1 MWQKNTEVRL
11 ILNPGRTGLCTG
23 NSRDRA
29 AKTYIQIKFFDGT
42 TDYVS
47 ENEIELVPSRGDEDH
62 YSLIQKSAYGRAS
75 DLRRNLTFVHLAG
88 RLANLVY
95 SLGITNTDFWAHQY
109 KPLLTL
115 LESPANGILI
125 ADEVGL
131 GKTIEA
137 GLIWTELRARFDMR
151 RLLVVCPAMLRE
163 KWRDEL
169 MIRFGINARIM
180 SAKDLLDDLKKPR
193 SSTGDGEAWIASY
206 QSLRPPKDF
215 KSNKDN
221 VKKQSARRLLCDF
234 LEENAESEELLDMVV
249 FDEAHYMRNEE
260 SAVNTLGNLIRDVSD
275 YLILLSATPINL
287 KNKDLFNLLRLTDP
301 DHFRDPYDF
310 AEMIEAN
317 KPLIKARDLLLGK
330 NLNLDDLML
339 SLNEAKEKNLLSESY
354 QLNSILEDPPKEEDL
369 KDRTFRAELADTLE
383 RMNLLGSV
391 LTRTRKRDIH
401 TNRPKR
407 NVHKEAVTMTP
418 MEEAFYQ
425 AVTELTREY
434 AIKED
439 ILEGF
444 LLATFQRQVCSCPAA
459 TLRNWKKTNKNPEWL
474 KNISDNSNEQEGDF
488 EEDSMSLKDYI
499 FFNLPMEITVEGL
512 EKNDSKYERFED
524 VICEFLEQ
532 YPEEKIIV
540 FTAFRATAQYLTER
554 LIKSNIESI
563 LIWGDMNRPK
573 QEFIDEFKSS
583 KNLKVLIS
591 TEVSSEGV
599 DLQFCKFLINFD
611 LPWNP
616 MRIEQRIGR
625 IDRLGQKSD
634 NLHIWNLFFKNS
646 IDDKIVSRL
655 LYRIGIFEE
664 ALGEPEPVVGETINK
679 LEAEL
684 LTKQLTP
691 EEENEKIE
699 QAALALE
706 NLKQVQDRLQ
716 ENASQ
721 IISHGGLLLEKIEA
735 AENLSKRVTE
745 KDLIV
750 YVRDFL
756 INHAQGHIFEDVINP
771 ENTFNIRLPARTA
784 AELDDYLR
792 KKQLLGQT
800 GLSSGNIRKCLFL
813 NKVNYQGNK
822 SYETINQFHP
832 LIRFISEKIKES
844 NESFYPVVAIKLEN
858 SLDFIKP
865 GDYVF
870 CIKKLIFEGVKSEE
884 ILNPLVG
891 NINSNEIL
899 SEDISDKLINLAR
912 LEGKD
917 WLDASSYIQPDKVEI
932 MLDKLEDGLD
942 KRYNSLLKKKL
953 NENKDRVSF
962 QINSLN
968 THLQRKVSSYT
979 DLINRLNIQGKQK
992 GAQLNEG
999 KLKKLQEKISMQI
1012 EKIRLREGFDS
1023 TKNFVCAGIIRVI

>member
-11 ILNPGRTGLCTG
+11 INNPGRIGLCTG
-23 NSRDRA
+23 NTRERA
-29 AKTYIQIKFFDGT
+29 GKTYVQIKFFDGT
-42 TDYVS
+42 TDYVF
-47 ENEIELVPSRGDEDH
+47 ENEIETVPAGGDEDH
-62 YSLIQKSAYGRAS
+62 YSLIQKGAYGRAS

-151 RLLVVCPAMLRE
+151 RLLVICPAMLRE

-169 MIRFGINARIM
+169 MIRFGINARII
-180 SAKDLLDDLKKPR
+180 SAKDLLEDLNKSR

-215 KSNKDN
+215 RSNKDN
-221 VKKQSARRLLCDF
+221 IKNPSARRLLCEF
-234 LEENAESEELLDMVV
+234 FEENSESEELLDMVI
-249 FDEAHYMRNEE
+249 FDEAHYMRNEN
-260 SAVNTLGNLIRDVSD
+260 SAVNTLGNLVRDISD
-275 YLILLSATPINL
+275 YLVLLSATPINL
-287 KNKDLFNLLRLTDP
+287 KNNDLFNLLRLTDP
-301 DHFRDPYDF
+301 DHFRDVNDF
-310 AEMIEAN
+310 ADMIDAN
-317 KPLIKARDLLLGK
+317 KPLIKARDLVLSK
-330 NLNLDDLML
+330 NLNLEDLML
-339 SLNEAKEKNLLSESY
+339 SLNDAKGKNLLKDSY
-354 QLNSILEDPPKEEDL
+354 QLNSIIEDPPSDENL
-369 KDRTFRAELADTLE
+369 KDKTFRAELADSLE

-401 TNRPKR
+401 ANRPKR
-407 NVHKEAVTMTP
+407 NVHKEAVPMTH
-418 MEEAFYQ
+418 MEESFYT
-425 AVTELTREY
+425 AVTELTRKY
-434 AIKED
+434 ALQKD
-439 ILEGF
+439 IIEGF

-459 TLRNWKKTNKNPEWL
+459 TLRNWKESKKNPDWL
-474 KNISDNSNEQEGDF
+474 KNITNEANEQEGDF
-488 EEDSMSLKDYI
+488 EEKSMSLKDYI
-499 FFNLPMEITVEGL
+499 YFNLPTEITVEGL
-512 EKNDSKYERFED
+512 IKNDSKYNRFET
-524 VICEFLEQ
+524 VIREFLGE
-532 YPEEKIIV
+532 YPEEKVIV
-540 FTAFRATAQYLTER
+540 FTAFRATAHYLTER
-554 LIKSNIESI
+554 LQRSNIDSL
-563 LIWGDMNRPK
+563 LIWGDMNKPK
-573 QEFIDEFKSS
+573 QEFIDEFKNN

-591 TEVSSEGV
+591 TEVSAEGV

-634 NLHIWNLFFKNS
+634 NLHIWNLYFENS
-646 IDDKIVSRL
+646 IDDKIISRL
-655 LYRIGIFEE
+655 LHRIQIFEE
-664 ALGEPEPVVGETINK
+664 ALGEPEPVVGETISK

-684 LTKQLTP
+684 LTKELTP
-691 EEENEKIE
+691 EQENEKIE

-721 IISHGGLLLEKIEA
+721 IISHGGLLLERIEA

-756 INHAQGHIFEDVINP
+756 VNHAQGHIFEEMINV
-771 ENTFNIRLPARTA
+771 ENTFNIKLPARTA
-784 AELDDYLR
+784 AELDDFLR
-792 KKQLLGQT
+792 RKQLLGQSS
-800 GLSSGNIRKCLFL
+800 LSSGGIRKCLFL

-844 NESFYPVVAIKLEN
+844 NEAFYPVVAIKVKN
-858 SLDFIKP
+858 SFDDIEP

-891 NINSNEIL
+891 NVDSKKIL
-899 SEDISDKLINLAR
+899 SEDDSDKLINLAR

-917 WLDASSYIQPDKVEI
+917 WLDASSYIDANDVEV
-932 MLDKLEDGLD
+932 MLDELEEGLD
-942 KRYNSLLKKKL
+942 KRYNHLLKRKL
-953 NENKDRVSF
+953 NENKDRISF
-962 QINSLN
+962 QLNSLN
-968 THLQRKVSSYT
+968 THLERKVSFYT
-979 DLINRLNIQGKQK
+979 DLINRMNMQGKLK

-999 KLKKLQEKISMQI
+999 KLKKLQEKISMQM
-1012 EKIRLREGFDS
+1012 EKIKLREGFDS

>member
-1 MWQKNTEVRL
+1 LWQKNTDVRL
-11 ILNPGRTGLCTG
+11 IRNPGRVGFCTG
-23 NSRDRA
+23 NIRERA
-29 AKTYIQIKFFDGT
+29 NKKYVQIKFNDGS
-42 TDYVS
+42 TDYVF
-47 ENEIELVPSRGDEDH
+47 ENELEILEALGDDDH
-62 YSLIQKSAYGRAS
+62 YALIRQGAYGRAA
-75 DLRRNLTFVHLAG
+75 DLRRNLTYVHLAG

-95 SLGITNTDFWAHQY
+95 SLGITNTDFWPHQY
-109 KPLLTL
+109 KPLLAL

-151 RLLVVCPAMLRE
+151 RLLVICPAMLRE

-180 SAKDLLDDLKKPR
+180 SAKDLLDDLKRPK

-215 KSNKDN
+215 RSTKDN
-221 VKKQSARRLLCDF
+221 IKKPSARRLFCDF
-234 LEENAESEELLDMVV
+234 LEENSESDELLDMVI
-249 FDEAHYMRNEE
+249 FDEAHYMRNED
-260 SAVNTLGNLIRDVSD
+260 SAVNTLGNLVRDISD
-275 YLILLSATPINL
+275 YLVLLSATPINL
-287 KNKDLFNLLRLTDP
+287 KNNDLFNLLRLTDP

-310 AEMIEAN
+310 ADMIDAN
-317 KPLIKARDLLLGK
+317 KPLIKARDLVLSK
-330 NLNLDDLML
+330 NLTLEELML
-339 SLNEAKEKNLLSESY
+339 SLNDAKCKNLLKDSY
-354 QLNSILEDPPKEEDL
+354 QLNSILEDPPSQENL
-369 KDRTFRAELADTLE
+369 KDKAYRAELADSLE

-407 NVHKEAVTMTP
+407 NVHKEAVPMTH
-418 MEEAFYQ
+418 MEECFYT
-425 AVTELTREY
+425 AVTDLTRKY
-434 AIKED
+434 ALQKD
-439 ILEGF
+439 IVEGF

-459 TLRNWKKTNKNPEWL
+459 TLRNWKESNKNPEWL
-474 KNISDNSNEQEGDF
+474 KNINNDANEQEGDF
-488 EEDSMSLKDYI
+488 EEKSMSLKDYI
-499 FFNLPMEITVEGL
+499 YFNLPSEISVDGL
-512 EKNDSKYERFED
+512 IENDSKYERFEK
-524 VICEFLEQ
+524 VIRDFLGDF
-532 YPEEKIIV
+532 PEEKIIV
-540 FTAFRATAQYLTER
+540 FSAFRATAHYLTER
-554 LIKSNIESI
+554 LQKSNINSL

-573 QEFIDEFKSS
+573 QEFIDEFKNN
-583 KNLKVLIS
+583 KNLKVMIS
-591 TEVSSEGV
+591 TEVSAEGV

-634 NLHIWNLFFKNS
+634 NLHIWNLYFQNS

-655 LYRIGIFEE
+655 LNRIKIFEE
-664 ALGEPEPVVGETINK
+664 ALGEPEPVVGETISK

-684 LTKQLTP
+684 LTRELTP
-691 EEENEKIE
+691 EQENEKIE

-721 IISHGGLLLEKIEA
+721 IISHGGLLLERIEA

-756 INHAQGHIFEDVINP
+756 VKYAQGHIYEAVVNA
-771 ENTFNIRLPARTA
+771 ENTFNIKLPARTA
-784 AELDDYLR
+784 AELDDFLR
-792 KKQLLGQT
+792 KKQLIGQSS
-800 GLSSGNIRKCLFL
+800 LSSGGLRKCLFL
-813 NKVNYQGNK
+813 NKVNCQGNK
-822 SYETINQFHP
+822 SFETINQFHP

-844 NESFYPVVAIKLEN
+844 NEAFHPIVSIKVKNTFSDIE
-858 SLDFIKP
+858 P

-884 ILNPLVG
+884 ILNPLAG
-891 NINSNEIL
+891 NIDTKKIL
-899 SEDISDKLINLAR
+899 SEDDSDKLVNLAR
-912 LEGKD
+912 LEGTD
-917 WLDASSYIQPDKVEI
+917 WLDASSYIEANDVEA
-932 MLDKLEDGLD
+932 MLDELEDGLD
-942 KRYNSLLKKKL
+942 QRYNHLLKRKL

-962 QINSLN
+962 QLNSLN
-968 THLQRKVSSYT
+968 THLDRKVASYT
-979 DLINRLNIQGKQK
+979 DLINRLNMQGKQK

-999 KLKKLQEKISMQI
+999 KLKKLREKISMQI
-1012 EKIRLREGFDS
+1012 EKIKLREGFDS
-1023 TKNFVCAGIIRVI
+1023 TKNFVCAGVIRVI